1 MATIIRRE
9 SPKPAPSAPEV
20 RRVAFDLQDIAKH
33 GDDYVRSIRAEAA
46 RIIQD
51 ANAEAAEIRKQ
62 AEQAGRVAAEQ
73 AIEKMLEEKV
83 GKQMRTLRP
92 ALEGVVSQLQAAREE
107 WQEHWQSAAINLAH
121 QLAERLVRREL
132 SQYPEITLQWMREAL
147 ELTAGASEVQVKL
160 NPEDHRNLAGQA
172 AELAKTISGI
182 APATITSD
190 ANISLGGCR
199 VETKF
204 GAIDMQLETQLAQL
218 AEEWK

>member
-9 SPKPAPSAPEV
+9 SPKLSPSAPEV

-33 GDDYVRSIRAEAA
+33 GDDYVRGIRAEAA

-51 ANAEAAEIRKQ
+51 ANAEAAEIRKKS
-62 AEQAGRVAAEQ
+62 EQAGRAVAEQ
-73 AIEKMLEEKV
+73 AIEKMLEEKI

-92 ALEGVVSQLQAAREE
+92 ALDGVVAQLQASREE
-107 WQEHWQSAAINLAH
+107 WQEHWQTAAINLAH
-121 QLAERLVRREL
+121 QLAERLVRHEL
-132 SQYPEITLQWMREAL
+132 TQHPEITLDWMREAL
-147 ELTAGASEVQVKL
+147 ELTAGASEVNVKL
-160 NPEDHRNLAGQA
+160 NPEDHKNLAGQA
-172 AELAKTISGI
+172 AEVAKTISGI
-182 APATITSD
+182 APATISAD
-190 ANISLGGCR
+190 PNISVGGCR

>member
-9 SPKPAPSAPEV
+9 SPKPTSSAPEV
-20 RRVAFDLQDIAKH
+20 RRVSFDLQDIAKH

-51 ANAEAAEIRKQ
+51 ANAEAAVVLKK
-62 AEQAGRVAAEQ
+62 AEQAGRAVAEQ
-73 AIEKMLEEKV
+73 AIEKMLEEKI

-92 ALEGVVSQLQAAREE
+92 ALDGVVSQLQAAREE
-107 WQEHWQSAAINLAH
+107 WQEHWQTAAINLAH

-132 SQYPEITLQWMREAL
+132 TQRPEITLQWMREAL
-147 ELTAGASEVQVKL
+147 ELTAGASEVHVKL
-160 NPEDHRNLAGQA
+160 NPDDHKSLAAQA
-172 AELAKTISGI
+172 AEIAKTISGV
-182 APATITSD
+182 APATITPD

-218 AEEWK
+218 AEEWR